1 MNLGFPEILMIF
13 VIALLVFGPKKLPE
27 LGKSLGKGLREFKKA
42 TDELK
47 SNWDE
52 QLKDVTSSVN
62 EIKDSVHSTTRDIE
76 NKIKQEVYAPTTP
89 AIPAEAASSHTPAA
103 DAATATEESKK
114 EVHQA

>member
-1 MNLGFPEILMIF
+1 MNLGFPEIIMIF
-13 VIALLVFGPKKLPE
+13 IIALLVFGPKKLPE

-52 QLKDVTSSVN
+52 QLKDVEKSVN
-62 EIKDSVHSTTRDIE
+62 EVKDTVHSATRDIE
-76 NKIKQEVYAPTTP
+76 NKIKSEIYAPAEP
-89 AIPAEAASSHTPAA
+89 AKPQEPPAPA
-103 DAATATEESKK
+103 TSEESKK

>member
-1 MNLGFPEILMIF
+1 MQLGFPEIIMIF
-13 VIALLVFGPKKLPE
+13 IIALLVFGPKKLPE

-52 QLKDVTSSVN
+52 QLKDVEKSVN
-62 EIKDSVHSTTRDIE
+62 EVRDTVHSATRDIE
-76 NKIKQEVYAPTTP
+76 NKIKAEVYTAAEPAQPQPPAVAAAP
-89 AIPAEAASSHTPAA
+89 A
-103 DAATATEESKK
+103 EESKK

>member
-1 MNLGFPEILMIF
+1 MQLGFPEILMIF
-13 VIALLVFGPKKLPE
+13 IIALLVFGPKKLPE

-52 QLKDVTSSVN
+52 QLKDVEKSVN
-62 EIKDSVHSTTRDIE
+62 EVRDTVHSATRDVE
-76 NKIKQEVYAPTTP
+76 NKIKAEINSTTEP
-89 AIPAEAASSHTPAA
+89 ARPQPPAA
-103 DAATATEESKK
+103 AAAAAEESKK

>member
-1 MNLGFPEILMIF
+1 MQLGFPEIIMIF
-13 VIALLVFGPKKLPE
+13 IIALLVFGPKKLPE

-52 QLKDVTSSVN
+52 QLKEVEKSVN
-62 EIKDSVHSTTRDIE
+62 EVKDTVHSATRDIE
-76 NKIKQEVYAPTTP
+76 NKIKADVYSPEAVTPQTT
-89 AIPAEAASSHTPAA
+89 S
-103 DAATATEESKK
+103 AATPSTAAEETKK